1 MKKSI
6 TLTQDEIEYLAD
18 LLDYEIADPE
28 PRMEF
33 LLEAIQIEKLRDMFR
48 KKSAYIPLSVKR
60 IQSA

>member
-18 LLDYEIADPE
+18 LLDYEIFDPE
-28 PRMEF
+28 PR
-33 LLEAIQIEKLRDMFR
+33 LANHLEPEQIEKLRDMFR